1 MKIKYEFLLLLTF
14 LLLLIGCSITVHRPV
29 QYGDLDHIKAII
41 RKDSTKINE
50 KNDDGNTLLHI
61 AAHED
66 DIDIARYL
74 VSQGADVNI
83 KDNLDQ
89 TPLQIAISE
98 ANVELAKY
106 LISNGAD
113 VDAKNHFQQITS
125 LHTAVDKGNLEIAK
139 LLVLHGA
146 NINAKNF
153 LHESPL
159 YIAVKRSRLEVAKY
173 LVSQGADL
181 NTRDKRGKY
190 LLHEAASLGD
200 LEQVKFL
207 ISKDVD
213 VNAKDKNDSC
223 PLHDAVEHGN
233 LEVTKYL
240 VSHGADVNAKGAWEG
255 AWGGYFPKT
264 LGWTPLHIAAHQGH
278 LEVVK
283 FLISQGAN
291 VYAKNNE
298 DETAMAL
305 AQRQEH
311 KEIVTLLSSK
321 EELTKLS
328 KAIKTA
334 EKTTSKKTPPK
345 EITQSKP
352 FAYQDID
359 FGHYYA
365 LVIGNNNYQSLPKL
379 ISAKNDAQEV
389 AKILTNLYGF
399 SVELLIDV
407 SRSEILL
414 ALRNLRNNLVY
425 KDNLLIYYA
434 GHGWLDKEADEGYW
448 LPINAEKNNMINWIS
463 NSSITATL
471 RAIRAKHVLIVADSC
486 YSGKL
491 ARGIR
496 TVNKRPGYISRLSQ
510 KRARCVISSGGIEPV
525 TDSGGKGLHSVFA
538 SAFLDALKENKEII
552 DGVQLF
558 TKLRRP
564 VMLNSDQT
572 PEFADIR
579 KAGHEGGEF
588 LFVRKK

>member
-1 MKIKYEFLLLLTF
+1 MKIKYEFSLFLTF
-14 LLLLIGCSITVHRPV
+14 LLLLIGCSSTVNRPM
-29 QYGDLDHIKAII
+29 QYGDLDNIKAII

-50 KNDDGNTLLHI
+50 KNEDGNTFLHI
-61 AAHED
+61 AVQEG
-66 DIDIARYL
+66 DIDIAQYL
-74 VSQGADVNI
+74 VSQGADINA

-89 TPLQIAISE
+89 TPLQIAIHE
-98 ANVELAKY
+98 DNVELAKY
-106 LISNGAD
+106 LIYKGAD
-113 VDAKNHFQQITS
+113 VDAKNLFRQTTP
-125 LHTAVDKGNLEIAK
+125 LHIAVDKGNLEIAK
-139 LLVLHGA
+139 LLVLQGA
-146 NINAKNF
+146 NINAKN
-153 LHESPL
+153 LEHESPL

-181 NTRDKRGKY
+181 NIRDKRGKY

-207 ISKDVD
+207 ISKGVD
-213 VNAKDKNDSC
+213 VNAKDKNDSN
-223 PLHDAVEHGN
+223 PLHDAAEHGN

-240 VSHGADVNAKGAWEG
+240 ISHGADVNAKGAWGG
-255 AWGGYFPKT
+255 AWGGYYGKT
-264 LGWTPLHIAAHQGH
+264 LGWTPLHVAAHQGH
-278 LEVVK
+278 LEVVE

-291 VYAKNNE
+291 VNAKNNE

-305 AQRQEH
+305 AQQREH
-311 KEIVTLLSSK
+311 KEIVTLLSSA
-321 EELTKLS
+321 EELAKLS

-334 EKTTSKKTPPK
+334 EKTTAKKTPPK
-345 EITQSKP
+345 GFTQSKP

-365 LVIGNNNYQSLPKL
+365 LVIGNNNYQNLPKL

-414 ALRNLRNNLVY
+414 ALRNLRNNLADQ
-425 KDNLLIYYA
+425 DNLLIYYA

-448 LPINAEKNNMINWIS
+448 LPTDAEKNNMLNWIS
-463 NSSITATL
+463 NFSITTTL

-491 ARGIR
+491 ARGVR
-496 TVNKRPGYISRLSQ
+496 TVDISPGYISRLSQ

-525 TDSGGKGLHSVFA
+525 IDSGGKGLHSVFA
-538 SAFLDALKENKEII
+538 SAFLNALEENNEIM

-558 TKLRRP
+558 NKLRRP

-572 PEFADIR
+572 PQYADIR